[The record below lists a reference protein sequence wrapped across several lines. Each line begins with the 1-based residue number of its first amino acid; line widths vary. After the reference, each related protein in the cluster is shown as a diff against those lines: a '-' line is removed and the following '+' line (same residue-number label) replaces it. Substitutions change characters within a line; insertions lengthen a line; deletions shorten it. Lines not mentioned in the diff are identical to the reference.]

1 MVSQVSESRPGH
13 PCIAVKGR
21 CGATQDAW
29 GAGALEYDRK
39 TGILRNR
46 DDPNG
51 ENEMVPS
58 KVQGV
63 IHEIATRVRPG

>member
-1 MVSQVSESRPGH
+1 L
-13 PCIAVKGR
+13 
-21 CGATQDAW
+21 DA
-29 GAGALEYDRK
+29 GVLEYDRK